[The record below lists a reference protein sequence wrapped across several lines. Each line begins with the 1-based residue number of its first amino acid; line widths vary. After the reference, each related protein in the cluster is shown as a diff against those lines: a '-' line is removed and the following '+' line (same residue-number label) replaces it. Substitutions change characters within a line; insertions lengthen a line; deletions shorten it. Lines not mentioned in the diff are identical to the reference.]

1 MKGDL
6 IHMAVEFTIDQ
17 TPNPNALK
25 FSANQPL
32 FEGRLSYRQGDK
44 PDDQVA
50 SSLLG
55 IEGVESIFGFQDF
68 ITVNKTVDGDWDS
81 IVPKVQEVFQNAYE

>member
-1 MKGDL
+1 MT
-6 IHMAVEFTIDQ
+6 VEFTIDP

-32 FEGRLSYRQGDK
+32 FDGRLSYRKGDA
-44 PDDQVA
+44 PEDEVA
-50 SSLLG
+50 SALLD

-68 ITVNKTVDGDWDS
+68 ITVNKTPDGDWDQ
-81 IVPKVQEVFQNAYE
+81 IVPEVQEVFQKSY